1 MLQGSKEDDQFMF
14 CSARKGCRMVQAM
27 AAEKANR
34 LTSNAAEWLESDN
47 TQAFE
52 QKEFEARDYSADL
65 GFETTCQ
72 FFDVVTPRIRHRSP
86 RRRGNLLVDQLPV
99 GSRTY
104 LR

>member
-1 MLQGSKEDDQFMF
+1 
-14 CSARKGCRMVQAM
+14 MVQAM

-34 LTSNAAEWLESDN
+34 LTSNADEWLERDN

-65 GFETTCQ
+65 GFETTCK
-72 FFDVVTPRIRHRSP
+72 FFSMLSRHES
-86 RRRGNLLVDQLPV
+86 GIAALDAEEAFLADQLPA